1 MNSPYEE
8 AYGLQYDNGD
18 VSLERIPYTYTK
30 TNSDLYHTVISG
42 ETIQS
47 IAFKYYGDSGLWY
60 IITDA
65 NNIYNPIT
73 EIVEGL
79 ELLIPNGRQ

>member
-1 MNSPYEE
+1 MNSPYDE

-30 TNSDLYHTVISG
+30 TDSDLYHTVLSG
-42 ETIQS
+42 ETIHS
-47 IAFKYYGDSGLWY
+47 IAFRYYGDSGLWY